1 LQVKSR
7 SGVTS
12 GSQQNPV
19 ISIRNF
25 AYFLLLVTKTNSH
38 QMKRI
43 PVLLFCLWINTCFSQ
58 HSILD
63 SLTNLYRQSATDS
76 AKCYN
81 LILLAS
87 EFSNTNVDSSLSMMK
102 EAIEIAQKLK
112 SDILIVKAYDIA
124 GFCYGKK
131 GDYEKANTYLFD
143 ALRLAEK
150 INCIDCIAYVKNE
163 LAVIEKSKNNFS
175 KTLSIL
181 QEVMQLPQEELKD
194 RTKFKVYQ
202 NIGLSYNS
210 LGKPDSAMLFFQKA
224 LPMADKINNPYA
236 KALLINNIA
245 VAYHLNNN
253 FPKAIE
259 NYQQVANIG
268 RTIPDNELLFLSTY
282 NIGDISLRQ
291 NDLPAAIARFEE
303 SIIYAQ
309 KLKREDYLIYAY
321 GSLIETN
328 EKKGDSKEALRYFH
342 LYDVARDTL
351 NLKQNNK
358 NVAELETKYQTEK
371 KEAQIKVQGL
381 ELKQKSAEIFRQRS
395 FLFALIAGLIAVTV
409 LGYLFYYRYRLKQKQ
424 ILNEALIREQQLG
437 LSAVIEAQ
445 ETERKRIAKD
455 LHDGIA
461 QELVAMKMGF
471 EQFRD
476 KENSEKFNGLLS
488 SLDDACKEVRD
499 LSHVMSPPMLENRG
513 LPGSLEMLL
522 RNSLGIA
529 GIQHKFENLGV
540 NERIDE
546 KIELGIYRIAQELIN
561 NIIKH
566 AKANNVVVQLQ
577 KMGTQL
583 ILRVEDNGE
592 SFDFESAKYKGS
604 MGLLNIL
611 SRVRTLNG
619 SFVSEPST
627 PSGTVSL
634 LRVPVKS

>member
-1 LQVKSR
+1 
-7 SGVTS
+7 
-12 GSQQNPV
+12 
-19 ISIRNF
+19 
-25 AYFLLLVTKTNSH
+25 
-38 QMKRI
+38 MKRI
-43 PVLLFCLWINTCFSQ
+43 PVLLFVTWANTGLAQ
-58 HSILD
+58 HSLLD
-63 SLTNLYRQSATDS
+63 SLTNLYQHSTTDS

-81 LILLAS
+81 LILVAS
-87 EFSNTNVDSSLSMMK
+87 EFSNRNVDSSLSMMK
-102 EAIEIAQKLK
+102 EAIELAQNLK
-112 SDILIVKAYDIA
+112 SDALIIKAYDIT

-131 GDYEKANTYLFD
+131 GDYEKAGTYLFD

-150 INCIDCIAYVKNE
+150 TNCTDCIAYVKNE
-163 LAVIEKSKNNFS
+163 LAVLEKNKNNFRKS
-175 KTLSIL
+175 LSTL
-181 QEVMQLPQEELKD
+181 QEVMQLPQGELKD

-202 NIGLSYNS
+202 NIGLTYNS
-210 LGKPDSAMLFFQKA
+210 LGKTDSAMQFFQKA
-224 LPMADKINNPYA
+224 LPLADKINNPYA

-245 VAYHLNNN
+245 IAYHLNNN
-253 FPKAIE
+253 FPKAME
-259 NYQQVANIG
+259 NYQQVADIG
-268 RTIPDNELLFLSTY
+268 KTIPDNELLFLSTY

-291 NDLPAAIARFEE
+291 NNFPAAISRFKE
-303 SIIYAQ
+303 SIGYAQ
-309 KLKREDYLIYAY
+309 KLKRDDYLLYAY
-321 GSLIETN
+321 GSLIESN
-328 EKKGDSKEALRYFH
+328 EKKGDQQEALTYFH
-342 LYDVARDTL
+342 LYDALKDSSS
-351 NLKQNNK
+351 LKQNNK

-371 KEAQIKVQGL
+371 KEAQIKVQEL
-381 ELKQKSAEIFRQRS
+381 ELQQKSAEIFRQRS
-395 FLFALIAGLIAVTV
+395 FLLAIIAGLVALAV
-409 LGYLFYYRYRLKQKQ
+409 LGYLFYNRYRLKQKQ

-437 LSAVIEAQ
+437 LNAVIEAQ

-476 KENSEKFNGLLS
+476 KENSEKYNGLLS

-499 LSHVMSPPMLENRG
+499 LSHVMSPPMLENKG
-513 LPGSLEMLL
+513 LPGSLEMML
-522 RNSLGIA
+522 RNSLVIA
-529 GIQHKFENLGV
+529 GIQHQFENLGV
-540 NERIDE
+540 NERVDE

-627 PSGTVSL
+627 PTGTVSL
-634 LRVPVKS
+634 LKVPVK